1 MSVASDIQH
10 RPLRRLVAVMGAL
23 LVAGVVCGWLYRTS
37 PGRVIDLAAFQ
48 QQLERKEL
56 TASRTLLDLRER
68 MRTAPAD
75 SLVSYP
81 FADDDISYYII
92 EDGELTF
99 WSDNRLD
106 ISAVDVHRFRDWHFV
121 ELPNAYCV
129 ILASEYDGVTY
140 VALLVVKHHYPYEND
155 LLVNRFARGFDMD
168 KRVGVVQGDA
178 QDTYAVHCGQ
188 GHYLFSL
195 VEPAEPVYNEWW
207 SRLSG
212 TAYALC
218 LVLALV
224 AYARLPR
231 WWGGRGLSVRSFLL
245 VLAGGGSVV
254 AVLLGFSVPD
264 TLLGNSLFSPILYSG
279 RRMLANPAHLSVL
292 TAFIVAASWLFFRH
306 VHTGRLSPAGAVAV
320 QLAYPAC
327 FLLLCAGLRNVVLHS
342 SIRPSLLDADNFSWA
357 GLWVLLLAGLWGM
370 ALAWVFFGTHRGP
383 ASQGRWSRAGATDG
397 AAAMAL
403 AAGAWLAGN
412 DGWWLWALG
421 YVCLTAG
428 FYAACRWRKSRQG
441 WPVLLLGTVLYA
453 AFVTGNFRE
462 LGTGKDLA
470 KYRVLAQNVSVNGNV
485 ENDRMADLLLEE
497 LDGRMAADPQVAR
510 LVAQPDS
517 TDALKDYLDE
527 RYFRGFWNNYD
538 VQPVAATAS
547 SDLLGEYREYIGL
560 TGVRIGRTHF
570 YRVPSMQNAMTH
582 VGVFQG
588 GQAGADTVYCF
599 LEFYPR
605 RQYRSYS
612 FPDLLIPA
620 SADLHKQ
627 MGVSVAKYD
636 GHRLTYAS
644 GTADYPADDAWT
656 DALPPEGDHAA
667 AVHAGH
673 LHYVYRPGD
682 GTCIV
687 VSRQKRDS
695 LAAHLR
701 FWVYLSL
708 VYFALAWLTV
718 RAERYA
724 SGAERFRPGLAAR
737 FQYLFIALLVLCFT
751 GVFYFSVDFIRR
763 RYHKEQIENLRNKRG
778 YIQQALQNLYYWNQ
792 SLDAGNTSAL
802 NADLQEL
809 SYTYQTDIHV
819 YDNRGVLVGSS
830 QPLLFYRHLVSNR
843 MASRPYFSARPDLE
857 QYEHIGNLDYLAAYT
872 DFYNG
877 DYLQIGYIAVPQ
889 FLSEENM
896 QAEIKNFSTVI
907 VHIYLGIALLAIL
920 LTIVAGRR
928 ISAPLHTLERKL
940 REMRIGRRN
949 EKIDYRY
956 HDEIGQLVAQYNRM
970 VDELEQSV
978 RLLAQSERE
987 SAWKSMAR
995 QVAHEINNPL
1005 TPMKLSIQQLQR
1017 RKDMADAGFDDYFR
1031 HTTAMLVEQID
1042 NLSRIAA
1049 TFSDFARMPEA
1060 RPARVDVA
1068 DTLQQAVRLFA
1079 NNREQVDVRYAGTEQ
1094 PVYVIADAKQLVQVF
1109 NNLIKNAIQSIP
1121 RDRRGQVTVSL
1132 AREGGRVLVAVTDNG
1147 SGVPPDARDK
1157 LFTPNFTTKAQGM
1170 GLGLAISKKI
1180 VEQFGGTIAYDT
1192 QVGEGSTFRVALP
1205 PDVSR

>member
-1 MSVASDIQH
+1 MFTDIQY
-10 RPLRRLVAVMGAL
+10 RPLRRLVVAMGLL

-37 PGRVIDLAAFQ
+37 PVRAIDVAAFQ
-48 QQLERKEL
+48 QQLQRQEKV
-56 TASRTLLDLRER
+56 AYGTLLDLRDR

-75 SLVSYP
+75 SLVDYP
-81 FADDDISYYII
+81 FPDDDISYYII
-92 EDGELTF
+92 EDDELVF

-106 ISAVDVHRFRDWHFV
+106 IRGVDVHRFKDWHFV

-129 ILASEYDGVTY
+129 ILACEYDRVTY
-140 VALLVVKHHYPYEND
+140 AALLVVKYHYPYEND

-168 KRVGVVQGDA
+168 KRVGIVQGDA
-178 QDTYAVHCGQ
+178 RDAYAVHCGR

-195 VEPAEPVYNEWW
+195 VEPAEPIYNEWW

-212 TAYALC
+212 AAYALC
-218 LVLALV
+218 LVLALA

-231 WWGGRGLSVRSFLL
+231 WWGGRWLSVRSFLL
-245 VLAGGGSVV
+245 VLAGGGGVV
-254 AVLLGFSVPD
+254 ALLLGCGVPA
-264 TLLGNSLFSPILYSG
+264 TLLGNSLCSPFLYSG
-279 RRMLANPAHLSVL
+279 GRMLDNLAHLSVL
-292 TAFIVAASWLFFRH
+292 TAFVVAAAWLFFRH
-306 VHTGRLSPAGAVAV
+306 VRTRRLPLAGAVAL
-320 QLAYPAC
+320 QLVYPAC
-327 FLLLCAGLRNVVLHS
+327 FLLLCAGLHNVVLHS
-342 SIRPSLLDADNFSWA
+342 SVELSLLDVDDFSWA
-357 GLWVLLLAGLWGM
+357 GLWMLFLVLLWGM
-370 ALAWVFFGTHRGP
+370 ALALVFFGTHRC
-383 ASQGRWSRAGATDG
+383 RAGHGRIWWVDVL
-397 AAAMAL
+397 AAVAL
-403 AAGAWLAGN
+403 AVGCWLAG
-412 DGWWLWALG
+412 GGRLWLCAAA

-428 FYAACRWRKSRQG
+428 CYVALHWHKARQG
-441 WPVLLLGTVLYA
+441 WLVLLLWAVLYA
-453 AFVTGNFRE
+453 AFVAVDCRA
-462 LGTGKDLA
+462 LGMEKNQA

-497 LDGRMAADPQVAR
+497 LDDRMADDPRVAR
-510 LVAQPDS
+510 LVAHPDS
-517 TDALKDYLDE
+517 ADVLEAYIEK
-527 RYFRGFWNNYD
+527 RYFQGFWNKYD
-538 VQPVAATAS
+538 VQVVAATAS
-547 SDLLGEYREYIGL
+547 SDLLDEYREYIGQ
-560 TGVRIGRTHF
+560 TGARIGRTHF
-570 YRVPSMQNAMTH
+570 YRVPTMQNDMTH
-582 VGVFQG
+582 IGVLRG
-588 GQAGADTVYCF
+588 GRTVADTVYCF
-599 LEFYPR
+599 LELYPR

-627 MGVSVAKYD
+627 LDVSVARYD

-644 GTADYPADDAWT
+644 GTTDYPADDAWMG
-656 DALPPEGDHAA
+656 ALPPDSDHAT
-667 AVHAGH
+667 VRHAGRW
-673 LHYVYRPGD
+673 HYVYRPGD

-687 VSRQKRDS
+687 VSRQGRDG

-701 FWVYLSL
+701 FVAYLSF
-708 VYFALAWLTV
+708 VYFALAWLAV
-718 RAERYA
+718 RAVRYA
-724 SGAERFRPGLAAR
+724 SGVERFRPGLAAR
-737 FQYLFIALLVLCFT
+737 FQYMFIALLVLCFS
-751 GVFYFSVDFIRR
+751 GVFYFSIDSIRQ
-763 RYHKEQIENLRNKRG
+763 RYHDGQIENLRSKRG
-778 YIQQALQNLYYWNQ
+778 YIQHALQNLYYWNQ
-792 SLDAGNTSAL
+792 GLDAGNTSAL

-830 QPLLFYRHLVSNR
+830 QPLLFYRHLVSDR
-843 MASRPYFSARPDLE
+843 MAPRPYFSASPDLE
-857 QYEHIGNLDYLAAYT
+857 QHEHIGDLDYLAAYT

-896 QAEIKNFSTVI
+896 RAEIKSFATVI

-928 ISAPLHTLERKL
+928 ISAPLHMLERKL
-940 REMRIGRRN
+940 REMRLGRRN
-949 EKIDYRY
+949 EKVDYRY
-956 HDEIGQLVAQYNRM
+956 HDEIGQLVAQYNRT
-970 VDELEQSV
+970 VDELERSV

-1068 DTLQQAVRLFA
+1068 ATLQSVVRLFA

-1094 PVYVIADAKQLVQVF
+1094 PVYVIADTKQLVQVF
-1109 NNLIKNAIQSIP
+1109 NNLIKNAIQAIP
-1121 RDRRGQVTVSL
+1121 RDRRGQVDVSL
-1132 AREGGRVLVAVTDNG
+1132 AREGGRVLLAVIDNG
-1147 SGVPPDARDK
+1147 SGVPPEVQDK
-1157 LFTPNFTTKAQGM
+1157 MFMPNFTTKAQGM

-1180 VEQFGGTIAYDT
+1180 VEQFGGTIT
-1192 QVGEGSTFRVALP
+1192 FETRVGEGSTFRVELP
-1205 PDVSR
+1205 EDVS